1 MALLCRSRL
10 CIARAARGVLVS
22 RTGGLTKVS
31 ARCFAGKT
39 QIDSVDGVDKSTVS
53 TPSAVDSEDSEKGI
67 KEAMETMNAMSEANA
82 PLEQAANAAMARER
96 ASTAARDAAAETD
109 AAAGDITICVPQE
122 VSSAFTDLQ
131 ALVGQGKHSE
141 ARAAAA
147 ALKSVC
153 MSDEEGRDV
162 GWLRR
167 MQHKLSVLG
176 AVGALVG
183 REAHWGGADHRQY
196 MLHAVNMEAII
207 NEVNAADFA
216 EGLRL
221 ADELPPDARD
231 DLRWHHLRI
240 KCLKS
245 LERDAEALEA
255 MHAAVPSV
263 EAELE
268 ATTPAEAANF
278 YHDVGMQHYHMYEY
292 EQSVPWFERAHALFA
307 RHFGPDHATTNVA
320 RTNAAHNRQMAKQVA
335 EIEREGGKIVRV
347 GGAGKN
353 SKLE

>member
-10 CIARAARGVLVS
+10 RIARAARGVLVS

-39 QIDSVDGVDKSTVS
+39 QFDSVNGVVTGV
-53 TPSAVDSEDSEKGI
+53 VDSEDSEKGI
-67 KEAMETMNAMSEANA
+67 KEAIETMNAMSEANA

-96 ASTAARDAAAETD
+96 ASTAAAAAETD
-109 AAAGDITICVPQE
+109 AAAGDITMPEE
-122 VSSAFTDLQ
+122 VFTAFTDLQ
-131 ALVGQGKHSE
+131 ALVEQGKHSE

-153 MSDEEGRDV
+153 TSDEEGRDV

-167 MQHKLSVLG
+167 MQHKLSVFG

-231 DLRWHHLRI
+231 DLRRGGHLRI

-245 LERDAEALEA
+245 LGRDAEALEA

-278 YHDVGMQHYHMYEY
+278 YHDVGMQHYHMYEC

-347 GGAGKN
+347 GGAREN